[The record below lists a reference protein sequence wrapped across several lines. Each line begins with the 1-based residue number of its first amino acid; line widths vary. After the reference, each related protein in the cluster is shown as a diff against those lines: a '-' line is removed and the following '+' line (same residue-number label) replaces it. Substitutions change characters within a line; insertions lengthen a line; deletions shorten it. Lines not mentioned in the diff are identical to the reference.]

1 MQEKNGKQ
9 KRMLCVP
16 AMMLFFMAFLFC
28 TACGNGKTE
37 DGLQEIKLAGAGE
50 NSGTENSGTDG
61 AGSGAAKDGSEQTV
75 YVYVCGAVNS
85 PGVYELAGG
94 SRVFEALALAGGVT
108 EDAAPELVS
117 QARAVEDGEQIYVPT
132 REEAQRYADGG
143 DGSGLQAEGAGAYGA
158 GTGWLN
164 PADAWNAQG
173 TENSGKVNINTATQ
187 TELENL
193 TGIGP
198 SLASKIIEYREENGK
213 FKKIEDIQNVKGI
226 GNAKYDG
233 IKDEI
238 TVK

>member
-37 DGLQEIKLAGAGE
+37 DGLQEIELAGAGE

-143 DGSGLQAEGAGAYGA
+143 DGSGLQVEGAGSYGA

-164 PADAWNAQG
+164 PADAWNPQG
-173 TENSGKVNINTATQ
+173 TENSGKVNINTAGKE
-187 TELENL
+187 ELMTL
-193 TGIGP
+193 TGIGEAKAQ
-198 SLASKIIEYREENGK
+198 SIIAYREKNGR
-213 FKKIEDIQNVKGI
+213 FQSVEEIMEIE
-226 GNAKYDG
+226 G
-233 IKDEI
+233 IKEGVFNKIKDDI
-238 TVK
+238 TI

>member
-37 DGLQEIKLAGAGE
+37 DGLQEIELAGVGE
-50 NSGTENSGTDG
+50 NSGTESSKTESGTAGGSAEGGTAGNSGTDG
-61 AGSGAAKDGSEQTV
+61 AGSGAVKDGSEQTV

-132 REEAQRYADGG
+132 REEAQRYAAGE

-173 TENSGKVNINTATQ
+173 TENSGKVNINTAGKRGTYD
-187 TELENL
+187 
-193 TGIGP
+193 
-198 SLASKIIEYREENGK
+198 AYR
-213 FKKIEDIQNVKGI
+213 DR
-226 GNAKYDG
+226 
-233 IKDEI
+233 
-238 TVK
+238 